1 MAEGEKVIRTKTGR
15 VVSNKMHK
23 TVVVEIMRLVKHTS
37 GKYVKR
43 FTRLFVHDEDNVCQ
57 EGDTVVVKECR
68 PLSRHKAWTLVQV
81 LKKATQIN
89 IEAK

>member
-23 TVVVEIMRLVKHTS
+23 TIVVEIMRLVKHPRY

-57 EGDTVVVKECR
+57 EGDTVTVKECR
-68 PLSRHKAWTLVQV
+68 PLSRHKAWTLVKV
-81 LKKATQIN
+81 VKTTAPS
-89 IEAK
+89 A